1 MVIAKDSGLIGY
13 PEKNREAARSK
24 SADIDDKK
32 QANRKQTSLSLQAQD
47 GWNVKSLLLP
57 QVNPADKVKLESV
70 SVTGWFRAETVKHI
84 GDTHQ
89 GDWVTELHLVE
100 RIIDKQAEKEQSKV
114 AKKHRKKREA
124 QKEEKT
130 KP

>member
-1 MVIAKDSGLIGY
+1 MIAKDSGLIGY

-24 SADIDDKK
+24 SADVDDKK

-70 SVTGWFRAETVKHI
+70 SVIGWFR
-84 GDTHQ
+84 Q
-89 GDWVTELHLVE
+89 
-100 RIIDKQAEKEQSKV
+100 
-114 AKKHRKKREA
+114 KRLSISVIR
-124 QKEEKT
+124 T
-130 KP
+130 KAVG